1 MLRPDPHAQRPP
13 AAQRALEAGI
23 MAGLAAAVPAG
34 LLVMIAT
41 AAWRHE
47 GFFTPAYRVVA
58 VLDPGPLRVSL
69 EEAAVGLPFYADQQP
84 LVAGCGAHLAVGCFF
99 GVVFA
104 LLARALRPRG
114 LAALALGLAYGLAV
128 MVFMA
133 LAGLPLIERLLGGG
147 EAISGLPGA
156 LGWPVFAA
164 GHVVYGLAL
173 GAWLLLRPDD
183 LATADEEPVPGA

>member
-1 MLRPDPHAQRPP
+1 
-13 AAQRALEAGI
+13 

-34 LLVMIAT
+34 LLVMVAT
-41 AAWRHE
+41 ATWQHK
-47 GFFTPAYRVVA
+47 GFFTPAYRIIA

-69 EEAAVGLPFYADQQP
+69 EEAVAGSPFYADQQP
-84 LVAGCGAHLAVGCFF
+84 LVAGAGAHLAVGCFY
-99 GVVFA
+99 GVIFA

-114 LAALALGLAYGLAV
+114 PAALAFGVAYGLAV
-128 MVFMA
+128 MAFMA

-147 EAISGLPGA
+147 ETITGLPGA
-156 LGWPVFAA
+156 LGWPTFAA
-164 GHVVYGLAL
+164 GHAVYGLAL